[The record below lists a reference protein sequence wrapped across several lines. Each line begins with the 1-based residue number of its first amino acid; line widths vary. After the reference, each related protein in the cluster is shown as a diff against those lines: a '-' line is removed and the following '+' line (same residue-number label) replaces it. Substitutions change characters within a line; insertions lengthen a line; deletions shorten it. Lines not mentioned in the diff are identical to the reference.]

1 MTSSSN
7 QEPGQDPGQEAGQEP
22 GQEPESARTRDW
34 RRRRR
39 SERATQNTP
48 ILATPAGQAEG
59 PQRQAETEHEALSQP
74 LINFFEPAMDWI
86 GSYGAPLV
94 LAGVIGLVTGAVVV
108 AFVGSMRLYG
118 FIDIIIGAV
127 LLGLVGAVFF
137 SNVLAAFVSRTGRY
151 GLNTLILV
159 GAFTGIVIV
168 ANVVSFENSSRMDV
182 TATNQFSLATRTK
195 DVLGNLT
202 EDVRA
207 TAFYKDERDTDSTD
221 LAERRNKVLNTL
233 EEFDSRSKKFT
244 YRVIDPDLKPEV
256 VSKFFG
262 ARPTSFVTEIVVVE
276 GMDSGRFD
284 VLRPTDA
291 SYTKLEQDL
300 VTSTLVATGSEK
312 KKVYFLSG
320 HGERDLDSAA
330 SDGYAAVRSGLE
342 GDNYQVQPLV
352 WRSTDVDVDVPADAA
367 LVVIAGPTSSLPEA
381 HEEALDRYLEGV
393 ILVKNAPEELLD
405 PEDIPDSDSEPDPLA
420 ETARREHG
428 RMIFLAEPN
437 TPVSFKR
444 FFADWGVLVSSGYIR
459 DVGSSVP
466 GLPQTLSL
474 QSFNPEAPLEITL
487 PKGERLQ
494 SVFMPGTTAIALF
507 QDDLRLSLQLAA
519 TSADSYLI
527 TDPDRTDPITNA
539 GADSDQRGPFYP
551 VVRVQSIG
559 QVGSQPPA
567 SQPEPSEIS
576 DIIVFGDSDFL
587 SNSSYNQGGGSD
599 LFLNSANFLVGDFSL
614 VSLRP
619 KVFSFREFNL
629 DANEYDFVR
638 FSSWLFLPG
647 LMGLMAALVW
657 WVRR

>member
-7 QEPGQDPGQEAGQEP
+7 RESGNGESGNRESGNQEP
-22 GQEPESARTRDW
+22 GQEQESTGPGDW

-39 SERATQNTP
+39 SERTTPETP
-48 ILATPAGQAEG
+48 ILATPGGAMPAGQGEG
-59 PQRQAETEHEALSQP
+59 PQPQAETEDEALSQP
-74 LINFFEPAMDWI
+74 LITLFEPAMDWVVT
-86 GSYGAPLV
+86 YGGPLV
-94 LAGVIGLVTGAVVV
+94 FAGIVGLFTGIVVV
-108 AFVGSMRLYG
+108 AFVSSMRLYG
-118 FIDIIIGAV
+118 VIDIIIGAA

-151 GLNTLILV
+151 GFNTLILV
-159 GAFTGIVIV
+159 GAFTGIIVV
-168 ANVVSFENSSRMDV
+168 ANVLSFENSNRIDV

-195 DVLGNLT
+195 DVLSNLT

-207 TAFYKDERDTDSTD
+207 TAFYKDERDTDSPD

-233 EEFDSRSKKFT
+233 EEFDSRSSKFS

-262 ARPTSFVTEIVVVE
+262 ARPTSFVAEIVVVE

-284 VLRPTDA
+284 VLQPTDA
-291 SYTKLEQDL
+291 GYTKLEQDL

-320 HGERDLDSAA
+320 HGERDIDRAT

-342 GDNYQVQPLV
+342 GDNYQVLELT
-352 WRSTDVDVDVPADAA
+352 WRSTDADVEVPADAA

-393 ILVKNAPEELLD
+393 Q
-405 PEDIPDSDSEPDPLA
+405 SDGSL
-420 ETARREHG
+420 RREHG
-428 RMIFLAEPN
+428 RMIFLAEPD
-437 TPVSFKR
+437 TPPSFRK
-444 FFADWGVLVSSGYIR
+444 FVADWGVLIATGYIR
-459 DVGSSVP
+459 DIGSSVP

-474 QSFNPEAPLEITL
+474 RSFNPDAPLEITL

-494 SVFMPGTTAIALF
+494 DVFMPGATAISLL
-507 QDDLRLSLQLAA
+507 QDELRSGMPLAV
-519 TSADSYLI
+519 TSANSYLI

-539 GADSDQRGPFYP
+539 GADSDQRGPFVP

-559 QVGSQPPA
+559 QVGSPPPA
-567 SQPEPSEIS
+567 SQPEASEIS

-614 VSLRP
+614 VSIRP